1 MREHCKCIMAPKADG
16 FASRQQAADPV
27 LGIDAKGECERIA
40 DPCARNSRRDIHAC
54 DVSHQ
59 CRRQHLDRE
68 REEGKKCPHG
78 HARSKSLPSGMPE
91 LWSKKT
97 FAQAPVEPG
106 STDVLGPRH
115 MSQVFAEF
123 CSAPVDRFH
132 CSENTARS
140 SWGLPAKI
148 ACDSFRAT

>member
-1 MREHCKCIMAPKADG
+1 MGEHGKRIMAPKADR
-16 FASRQQAADPV
+16 FPSRQQAADPI
-27 LGIDAKGECERIA
+27 LRIDAKGECERIA
-40 DPCARNSRRDIHAC
+40 DPSAGYSRWDIHAC
-54 DVSHQ
+54 DIGHQ
-59 CRRQHLDRE
+59 GRREHLDRE
-68 REEGKKCPHG
+68 RKEGKKSPHG
-78 HARSKSLPSGMPE
+78 HAGSKSLPSGMPK

-97 FAQAPVEPG
+97 FTQAPVEPG
-106 STDVLGPRH
+106 STDVLGPRQ

-132 CSENTARS
+132 YSENTARS